1 MCWHSLQHRDAK
13 ENHRIIAPV
22 AVTETLLGHGDTT
35 ATAVNKLILYR
46 GIFPGSFKWGPQLV
60 IFHIYSHHI
69 SAAAYPPV
77 ILGTGGSQLVTTI
90 AICAKGQSYY
100 CREKRG

>member
-1 MCWHSLQHRDAK
+1 MCWHSLQRRHAK

-22 AVTETLLGHGDTT
+22 AVTETWLGVDIT

-46 GIFPGSFKWGPQLV
+46 GIFPGSYKRGPRSV

-69 SAAAYPPV
+69 SAAAYSPV
-77 ILGTGGSQLVTTI
+77 ILSTGGSQ
-90 AICAKGQSYY
+90 
-100 CREKRG
+100 